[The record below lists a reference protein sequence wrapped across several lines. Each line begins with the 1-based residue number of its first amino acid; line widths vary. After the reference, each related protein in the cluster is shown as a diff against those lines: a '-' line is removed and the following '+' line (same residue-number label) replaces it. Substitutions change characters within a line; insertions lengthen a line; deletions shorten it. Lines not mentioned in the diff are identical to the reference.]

1 MLGYALAAFCVLKMF
16 ICLKSVL
23 FGDDFTSDPA
33 TRALG
38 LALRVFSRGSV
49 TVNVAALSQYITIA
63 FVGFISFNSL
73 RTFLKHVRRAAS
85 SVEAFVGGGG
95 VAAAVGGGAG
105 SVTASGSV
113 TGSERAML
121 GLGALLCAYTVSSV
135 MLLRAQLPVGHRL
148 LVTRALGFD
157 AAAVDSEFDAVH
169 RCAAALLR
177 DALDCIYAPCNNS
190 RPVRGPCMEIV
201 GSPMLSSRFCNIFD

>member
-1 MLGYALAAFCVLKMF
+1 MF

-38 LALRVFSRGSV
+38 LALRVFSRGSGHRH
-49 TVNVAALSQYITIA
+49 TSPRSRSTSPSRLS
-63 FVGFISFNSL
+63 
-73 RTFLKHVRRAAS
+73 AS
-85 SVEAFVGGGG
+85 SRSIRCAPSSSTCAAPHRPSRRSFGGGG
-95 VAAAVGGGAG
+95 VTAAVGGAG
-105 SVTASGSV
+105 SVTAAGSV

-157 AAAVDSEFDAVH
+157 AAAVDSEFDAV
-169 RCAAALLR
+169 
-177 DALDCIYAPCNNS
+177 P
-190 RPVRGPCMEIV
+190 PVRY
-201 GSPMLSSRFCNIFD
+201 RAAW